1 MANQNVLDLR
11 DVAAK
16 SRELEGQVVTVE
28 GWVRNHRKQKSIG
41 FIEFF
46 ATHQNIVGV
55 NYLYFPSA
63 TIEMIGYLI
72 LTLVASILLRLLERI
87 MDGSDSYDLVQT
99 DALTMSA
106 GTYNHPSKGTPFDER
121 SKEYRGDAWE
131 EKGER

>member
-1 MANQNVLDLR
+1 MKLNVF
-11 DVAAK
+11 A
-16 SRELEGQVVTVE
+16 EGRRIQDDHFLFQFRIGRKKTLPVFFPL
-28 GWVRNHRKQKSIG
+28 RKQPIDPRQP
-41 FIEFF
+41 
-46 ATHQNIVGV
+46 AVDQ
-55 NYLYFPSA
+55 
-63 TIEMIGYLI
+63 
-72 LTLVASILLRLLERI
+72 LVLRLIEKL